1 MQARSVMF
9 ETGKVFLPR
18 EASCL
23 TTYLD
28 ELLGFP
34 NRVHDDQVD
43 STRQALDWFQL
54 RQVSALHP
62 EREEFRRERPRERR
76 RPAGRSRQAR

>member
-1 MQARSVMF
+1 MF

-18 EASCL
+18 EARWL
-23 TTYLD
+23 ATYLD

-43 STRQALDWFQL
+43 STSQALDWFQQ
-54 RQVSALHP
+54 RFSGAISP
-62 EREEFRRERPRERR
+62 ERAAFKRA
-76 RPAGRSRQAR
+76 RPAGLGRPKGRRRN